1 MSILILINGNRLHKM
16 ELFPLSKR
24 KKQNIVITFKIKE
37 IWEQ

>member
-1 MSILILINGNRLHKM
+1 MSTLTSINGNTLHKL
-16 ELFPLSKR
+16 ELFPLYKR

>member
-1 MSILILINGNRLHKM
+1 MSILILINGKTLHKRSV
-16 ELFPLSKR
+16 FPLSKR